1 MGYLSV
7 LSKQAAAECRSQAG
21 EREGEGEGE
30 REGEEDRAAAPK
42 FQPEQVDLFIECTHK
57 SGKAWCW
64 TGVRVATAR
73 STLRGATG
81 TANRLER

>member
-21 EREGEGEGE
+21 EREREGEG
-30 REGEEDRAAAPK
+30 DRAAAPK

-81 TANRLER
+81 TATD